1 MLVNPLSVVRLECSF
16 HILNVLFL
24 MNILEAFFAPNAA
37 TFAKSEC
44 KISYFQQIGKR
55 KNQKTQTFFVIF
67 MKIRNF
73 APDF

>member
-1 MLVNPLSVVRLECSF
+1 
-16 HILNVLFL
+16 